1 MARALIGG
9 LISEGTSNSNIKV
22 IDPDLKARTECE
34 DLYGLKAFASLASTK
49 YDGNITILAV
59 KPNLV
64 REALAGFNP
73 ASRSLLISVAA
84 GIEISTLE
92 NLIGNSKPIV
102 RSMPNTPALIR
113 KGATAIKPNAH
124 VDQNEKK
131 LVEDL
136 FGSVGIVRWVK
147 SEKDLDAV
155 TAISGSGPAYF
166 FLFAELIE
174 RAAREIGLEKEL
186 ARSLTLQTFF
196 GSALLLENSH
206 DSAKTLREK
215 VTSPGGT
222 TEKALENL
230 EKNNLYSL
238 FLEAIKEA
246 APSLAGT
253 ARSMRV

>member
-1 MARALIGG
+1 MRQDGPTFVSRVSLRTVRRIHR
-9 LISEGTSNSNIKV
+9 
-22 IDPDLKARTECE
+22 DPIIVSSTE
-34 DLYGLKAFASLASTK
+34 
-49 YDGNITILAV
+49 YDGNLTILAV

-64 REALAGFNP
+64 REALAEFNS

-92 NLIGNSKPIV
+92 TLIGNNKPIV
-102 RSMPNTPALIR
+102 RSMPNTPALIG
-113 KGATAIKPNAH
+113 KGATAVKPNAH
-124 VDQNEKK
+124 VDENEKK

-186 ARSLTLQTFF
+186 ARSLTQQTFF

-230 EKNNLYSL
+230 EKNDLYSL
-238 FLEAIKEA
+238 FLEAIREA
-246 APSLAGT
+246 EKQAKVLAKQ
-253 ARSMRV
+253 